1 MWVGLLVQPLS
12 LPRRLFLQ
20 SSLGLLS
27 HLCCTLER
35 REATFLPQVRLLI
48 LSAFIF
54 PAPTVRD
61 ATPQR
66 RRFMRAPDAWL
77 SSDRRV
83 RCEHN
88 RPKIW
93 RVIS

>member
-35 REATFLPQVRLLI
+35 REATFLPQV
-48 LSAFIF
+48 
-54 PAPTVRD
+54 
-61 ATPQR
+61 
-66 RRFMRAPDAWL
+66 
-77 SSDRRV
+77 
-83 RCEHN
+83 
-88 RPKIW
+88 
-93 RVIS
+93 